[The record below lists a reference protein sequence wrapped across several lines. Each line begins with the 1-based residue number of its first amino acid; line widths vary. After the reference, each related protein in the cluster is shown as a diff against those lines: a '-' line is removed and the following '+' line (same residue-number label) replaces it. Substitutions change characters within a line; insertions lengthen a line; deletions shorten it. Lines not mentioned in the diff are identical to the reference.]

1 MRLVRHLHG
10 SQATSMPLKTNSLAN
25 ALARKPKQRLKSTK
39 RLISIA
45 QKPTIHA
52 SQGVM
57 AQKPQKPH
65 LHGSQP
71 TDAPLPR
78 KDSHSHTNLYRYS
91 QLFEHTVFSRCTQVF
106 SVILAQGGV
115 LVIPVCIHLC
125 LTKPKAFTEI
135 LPMPHRFQSPKLF
148 PCPPLSR
155 SLLFPVPVSFAFPSL
170 SRFLAL
176 SDLLYFVP
184 VRGRAA

>member
-25 ALARKPKQRLKSTK
+25 ALARKPKDSSPSLKS
-39 RLISIA
+39 
-45 QKPTIHA
+45 Q
-52 SQGVM
+52 QYM
-57 AQKPQKPH
+57 
-65 LHGSQP
+65 
-71 TDAPLPR
+71 PR
-78 KDSHSHTNLYRYS
+78 KASWLKSLRSRIFMGRNPPTHHSLARTLTATPICTVILNSLSTPYSAGVLKCSRLYSRKGVYS
-91 QLFEHTVFSRCTQVF
+91 LSRCAF
-106 SVILAQGGV
+106 Y
-115 LVIPVCIHLC
+115 LC